1 MMQCMIARTGIGTT
15 MSYKGQRNRTALPY
29 VTGRLQMAKW
39 IRFEQGGKTGIGT
52 LEGETIAVHAGDMF
66 AGAKP
71 TGETLKL
78 SDVQVLTPCD
88 PSKMICLWN
97 NFHQLAAKND
107 FKEPKEPLWFLKAP
121 NSYWPANRPIQRPAT
136 YAGKIIY
143 EGELGVV
150 IGKKCFNISEA
161 EAGEYIFGYT
171 CVNDVTAVDLLR
183 KDKSFEQ
190 WARSKSFDTFGVFG
204 PVIATG
210 LDPMKLSIKTVLNGK
225 ERQNYPVADMFFPP
239 HKLVA
244 AISKDVTLMP
254 GDVIAC
260 GTSLGAGTMGD
271 AHNVVDIVIDGVGS
285 LSNVFDQVLPSPY
298 LSGAPPKQKKIC
310 VVGAGAIGGLLA
322 AKFALAGEDV
332 TVIDQGAHL
341 AAIQKNGLK
350 LEWHDGKVQTAKMK
364 AVNKATEAGKQDIV
378 VLAVKAHF
386 LDQVVRDIDSLL
398 GPDTIVLTVQNGLP
412 WWYFQKLGGKYDNHR
427 LQSLDPSG
435 VLTKH
440 IDPNRI
446 IGCVVYPAAAAIAP
460 GVIHHVEGDRFPIGE
475 LDGKET
481 PRVKELHDVFI
492 KAGLKSM
499 VLPDIRSE
507 IWLKAW
513 GNLSFNPISA
523 LTHATLVDICQFA
536 ETRELAAT
544 MMKEAQDIAQKLG
557 VTFRVTIEKRIAGAE
572 AVGAHKTSM
581 LQDVEAGRS
590 LETEA
595 LIGSILE
602 MAKLTNTP
610 APAIESVYALV
621 KLLNKV
627 MLLEGGGVKVEKA
640 SKAA

>member
-1 MMQCMIARTGIGTT
+1 
-15 MSYKGQRNRTALPY
+15 
-29 VTGRLQMAKW
+29 MAKW
-39 IRFEQGGKTGIGT
+39 IRFEQGGKTGFGT
-52 LEGETIAVHAGDMF
+52 LEGDSIAVYSGDMF
-66 AGAKP
+66 TGAKP
-71 TGETLKL
+71 TAEKLKL
-78 SDVQVLTPCD
+78 GDVQITTPCT
-88 PSKMICLWN
+88 PSKMVCLWN

-107 FKEPKEPLWFLKAP
+107 FAQPKEPLWFLKAP
-121 NSYWPANRPIQRPAT
+121 NAYWPAGKPIERPAT

-150 IGKKCFNISEA
+150 IGKKCSNISEA
-161 EAGEYIFGYT
+161 EAGDYIFGYT

-190 WARSKSFDTFGVFG
+190 WARAKSFDTFGVFG
-204 PVIATG
+204 PVIETG
-210 LDPMKLSIKTVLNGK
+210 VDPLKLSVKTVLNGK

-254 GDVIAC
+254 GDIIAC

-271 AHNVVDIVIDGVGS
+271 AHNVVEIVIDGVGS
-285 LSNVFDQVLPSPY
+285 LGNVFDQVLPSPY
-298 LSGAPPKQKKIC
+298 LMGGPPKQKKIC

-350 LEWHDGKVQTAKMK
+350 LEWHDGKVQTAKMR
-364 AVNKATEAGKQDIV
+364 AVNKPVDAGKQDIV

-398 GPDTIVLTVQNGLP
+398 GPDTIILTVQNGLP
-412 WWYFQKLGGKYDNHR
+412 WWYFQRLGGQYDNHK
-427 LQSLDPSG
+427 LESLDPSG
-435 VLTKH
+435 VLTKN
-440 IDPNRI
+440 IDPKRL
-446 IGCVVYPAAAAIAP
+446 IGCVVYPAAAATAP

-475 LDGKET
+475 LDGKDT
-481 PRVKELHDVFI
+481 PRVRELHDVFI

-557 VTFRVTIEKRIAGAE
+557 VTFRVSIDKRIAGAE

-602 MAKLTNTP
+602 MARLTNTA

-627 MLLEGGGVKVEKA
+627 MLLEGGGVKV

>member
-1 MMQCMIARTGIGTT
+1 MT
-15 MSYKGQRNRTALPY
+15 
-29 VTGRLQMAKW
+29 KW
-39 IRFEQGGKTGIGT
+39 VRFEQGGNTGFGT
-52 LEGETIAVHAGDMF
+52 LEGDTITVHTGDMF
-66 AGAKP
+66 AGSKAS
-71 TGETLKL
+71 GQTLKL
-78 SDVQVLTPCD
+78 SDVTLSTPCQ
-88 PSKMICLWN
+88 PSKMVCLWN
-97 NFHQLAAKND
+97 NFHQLAAKNE
-107 FKEPKEPLWFLKAP
+107 FKQPMEPLWFLKAP
-121 NSYWPANRPIQRPAT
+121 NSYWPANKPIERPAT

-161 EAGEYIFGYT
+161 EAGDYIFGYT

-190 WARSKSFDTFGVFG
+190 WARAKSFDTFGVFG

-210 LDPMKLSIKTVLNGK
+210 VDPMKLSIKTILNGK

-254 GDVIAC
+254 GDIIAC

-285 LSNVFDQVLPSPY
+285 LGNVFDQVLPSPY
-298 LSGAPPKQKKIC
+298 LTGSAPKQKKIC

-350 LEWHDGKVQTAKMK
+350 LEWHDGKVQTAKMR
-364 AVNKATEAGKQDIV
+364 AVNKPAEAGRQDIV

-386 LDQVVRDIDSLL
+386 LDQVVRDIDSML
-398 GPDTIVLTVQNGLP
+398 GPDTVILTVQNGLP
-412 WWYFQKLGGKYDNHR
+412 WWYFQRLGGAYDNHQ
-427 LQSLDPSG
+427 LESLDPSG
-435 VLTKH
+435 ILTKN
-440 IDPNRI
+440 IDPKRI
-446 IGCVVYPAAAAIAP
+446 IGCVVYPAAAATAP

-481 PRVKELHDVFI
+481 ARVRELHDVFI
-492 KAGLKSM
+492 KAGLKSL

-557 VTFRVTIEKRIAGAE
+557 VTFRVTIDKRIAGAE

-602 MAKLTNTP
+602 MAKLTNTS

-627 MLLEGGGVKVEKA
+627 MLLEGGGVKVEKV

>member
-1 MMQCMIARTGIGTT
+1 
-15 MSYKGQRNRTALPY
+15 
-29 VTGRLQMAKW
+29 MAKW
-39 IRFEQGGKTGIGT
+39 IRFEQDGKPGIGT
-52 LEGETIAVHAGDMF
+52 LEGDTIAVHAGDMF
-66 AGAKP
+66 AGATP
-71 TGETLKL
+71 TGQTLKL
-78 SDVQVLTPCD
+78 SDVRPLTPCD

-121 NSYWPANRPIQRPAT
+121 NSYWPANKPIQRPAT
-136 YAGKIIY
+136 YTGKIIY

-161 EAGEYIFGYT
+161 EAGDYIFGYT

-210 LDPMKLSIKTVLNGK
+210 LDPMKLSVRTILNGK

-239 HKLVA
+239 HRLVA

-254 GDVIAC
+254 GDIIAC

-271 AHNVVDIVIDGVGS
+271 AHNVVDIAIDGVGS

-298 LSGAPPKQKKIC
+298 LLGAPPRQKKIC

-350 LEWHDGKVQTAKMK
+350 LEWHDGKVHTAKMK

-412 WWYFQKLGGKYDNHR
+412 WWYFQKLGGQYDNQR

-435 VLTKH
+435 VLTRY

-446 IGCVVYPAAAAIAP
+446 VGCVVYPAAAATAP

-481 PRVKELHDVFI
+481 ERVKELHDVFV

-499 VLPDIRSE
+499 VLGDIRSE

-536 ETRELAAT
+536 ETRELAAN

-557 VTFRVTIEKRIAGAE
+557 VTFRVSIDKRIAGAE

-610 APAIESVYALV
+610 APAIQSVYALV

-627 MLLEGGGVKVEKA
+627 MLLEGGGVKVEKVG
-640 SKAA
+640 KAA

>member
-1 MMQCMIARTGIGTT
+1 
-15 MSYKGQRNRTALPY
+15 
-29 VTGRLQMAKW
+29 MAKW
-39 IRFEQGGKTGIGT
+39 IRYEQDGKTGFGT
-52 LEGETIAVHAGDMF
+52 LEHGIITVHTGDMF
-66 AGAKP
+66 AGATP
-71 TGETLKL
+71 SGQTLKL
-78 SDVQVLTPCD
+78 ADVEIVTPCQ

-97 NFHQLAAKND
+97 NFHQLAARND
-107 FKEPKEPLWFLKAP
+107 FTEPKEPLWFLKAP
-121 NSYWPANRPIQRPAT
+121 NAYWPANKPIQRPAT

-150 IGKKCFNISEA
+150 IGKKCFNITEA
-161 EAGEYIFGYT
+161 EAGDYIFGYT

-190 WARSKSFDTFGVFG
+190 WARAKSFDTFGVFG
-204 PVIATG
+204 PAIATG
-210 LDPMKLSIKTVLNGK
+210 LDPLKLSVRTILNGK

-239 HKLVA
+239 HRLVA

-254 GDVIAC
+254 GDIIAC
-260 GTSLGAGTMGD
+260 GTSLGAGTMAD
-271 AHNVVDIVIDGVGS
+271 AHNMVEIVIEGVGS
-285 LSNVFDQVLPSPY
+285 LGNVFDQVLPSPY
-298 LSGAPPKQKKIC
+298 LTGAPPKPKKIC

-350 LEWHDGKVQTAKMK
+350 LEWHDGKVQTAGMK
-364 AVNKATEAGKQDIV
+364 AVNKPADAGKQDIV

-386 LDQVVRDIDSLL
+386 LDQVVRDIDALL

-412 WWYFQKLGGKYDNHR
+412 WWYFQRLGGPYDNHR
-427 LQSLDPSG
+427 LDSLDPSG
-435 VLTKH
+435 VLTRH
-440 IDPNRI
+440 IDPKRL
-446 IGCVVYPAAAAIAP
+446 IGCVVYPAAAATAP

-481 PRVKELHDVFI
+481 PRVRELHDVFV

-536 ETRELAAT
+536 ETRALAAA

-557 VTFRVTIEKRIAGAE
+557 VTFRVSIDKRIAGAE

-602 MAKLTNTP
+602 MARLTNTP
-610 APAIESVYALV
+610 APAIEAVYALV

-627 MLLEGGGVKVEKA
+627 MLLEGGGVKVEKLG
-640 SKAA
+640 KAA